1 MTAPPN
7 NRMQATACAVAMG
20 DKATHGTGAHRA

>member
-1 MTAPPN
+1 VPPN

-20 DKATHGTGAHRA
+20 DNDKRRAGARRA